1 MLPSQGAELKLRKR
15 ASTKYEMSSP
25 AMMRMTRA
33 AALFVAAATATL
45 LARPQEPPAAPAQTR
60 PAGQG
65 RGGQGRG
72 GAGQSTREFLGLGR
86 APDPAVAAR
95 GEKLY
100 AAACGFCHGPDARG
114 AQGPSLLRSE
124 IVLHDDKGELIGP
137 VVLSGR
143 PDKGM
148 PPMPSTTTVQVAE
161 IAEYLH
167 LLVERAANRGLYS
180 SLYAN
185 SILTGD
191 EKAGETFFNGA
202 GGCRNCHSPTG
213 DLAHVAAKYQGTTLQ
228 NRWLWPSGGR
238 GSAQPAQAT
247 VTLSSGEQVAGRIKR
262 IDDFDV
268 SIVDAAGAYRSWP
281 RGSVKVEVA
290 DPLAAHRLL
299 LEKYSDTDIHNVTA
313 FLATLK

>member
-1 MLPSQGAELKLRKR
+1 
-15 ASTKYEMSSP
+15 
-25 AMMRMTRA
+25 MRMTGA
-33 AALFVAAATATL
+33 AALFIAAATGSM
-45 LARPQEPPAAPAQTR
+45 LAGAQEPPAAPAAAR
-60 PAGQG
+60 PA
-65 RGGQGRG
+65 GQGRG

-86 APDPAVAAR
+86 APDLEVAAR

-100 AAACGFCHGPDARG
+100 AAVCAFCHGPDARG

-137 VVLSGR
+137 VVLNGR

-148 PPMPSTTTVQVAE
+148 PPMPATTAVQIAE
-161 IAEYLH
+161 IAEHLH
-167 LLVERAANRGLYS
+167 LLVERAANRGLYG

-191 EKAGETFFNGA
+191 AKAGEVFFNGA
-202 GGCRNCHSPTG
+202 GGCRACHSPAG
-213 DLAHVAAKYQGTTLQ
+213 DLAHVGAKYQGTTLQ

-238 GSAQPAQAT
+238 GSAQALQAT
-247 VTLSSGEQVAGRIKR
+247 VTLPSGERVAGRIRR

-268 SIVDAAGAYRSWP
+268 SLVDAAGAYRSWP
-281 RGSVKVEVA
+281 RDRVKVDIA
-290 DPLAAHRLL
+290 DPLAAHRQL
-299 LEKYSDTDIHNVTA
+299 LEKYSDTDIHNVTS

>member
-1 MLPSQGAELKLRKR
+1 
-15 ASTKYEMSSP
+15 
-25 AMMRMTRA
+25 MRMIRA
-33 AALFVAAATATL
+33 AALFVAAVTGTVLGAA
-45 LARPQEPPAAPAQTR
+45 QNPPAAPVQTR

-65 RGGQGRG
+65 RGGG
-72 GAGQSTREFLGLGR
+72 GETTHEFLGLGR
-86 APDPAVAAR
+86 TPDPAVAAR

-100 AAACGFCHGPDARG
+100 SAACAFCHGPDARG

-124 IVLHDDKGELIGP
+124 VVLHDDKGELIGP
-137 VVLSGR
+137 VVLNGR

-148 PPMPSTTTVQVAE
+148 PPMPSTTSVQIAE

-185 SILTGD
+185 PVLTGD
-191 EKAGETFFNGA
+191 AKAGEAFFNGA
-202 GGCRNCHSPTG
+202 GGCSSCHSPTG
-213 DLAHVAAKYQGTTLQ
+213 DLAQVGAKYQGTTLQ

-238 GSAQPAQAT
+238 GSARPAQAT
-247 VTLSSGEQVAGRIKR
+247 VTLPSGERVAGRIKR

-268 SIVDAAGAYRSWP
+268 SVVDAAGVYRSWP
-281 RGSVKVEVA
+281 RDRVKVDIA
-290 DPLAAHRLL
+290 DPLEAHRLL
-299 LEKYSDTDIHNVTA
+299 LAKYSDTDIHNVTS

>member
-1 MLPSQGAELKLRKR
+1 
-15 ASTKYEMSSP
+15 
-25 AMMRMTRA
+25 MMRMTRA
-33 AALFVAAATATL
+33 VALFAAVVTGTMLAAA
-45 LARPQEPPAAPAQTR
+45 QEPPAAPAQAR
-60 PAGQG
+60 PA
-65 RGGQGRG
+65 GQGRG

-86 APDPAVAAR
+86 APDLEVAAR

-100 AAACGFCHGPDARG
+100 AAACAFCHGPDARG

-137 VVLSGR
+137 VVLTGR

-148 PPMPSTTTVQVAE
+148 PPMPSTTTVQIAE

-167 LLVERAANRGLYS
+167 LLVERAANRGLYG

-191 EKAGETFFNGA
+191 PTAGEAFFNGA
-202 GGCRNCHSPTG
+202 GGCRTCHSPTG
-213 DLAHVAAKYQGTTLQ
+213 DLAHVAAKYQGTSLQ

-238 GSAQPAQAT
+238 GSAQPVQAT
-247 VTLSSGEQVAGRIKR
+247 VTLPSGERVAGRIKR

-268 SIVDAAGAYRSWP
+268 SLVDAAGAYRSWP
-281 RGSVKVEVA
+281 RDRVKVDIA
-290 DPLAAHRLL
+290 DPLAAHRQL
-299 LEKYSDTDIHNVTA
+299 LEKYSDTDIHNVTS